1 MKIPKKIKTIC
12 TKCRK
17 HTEHTVKKITFRKSP
32 AKARKV
38 AWGQKK
44 HLEKTKG
51 YTSQLAGK
59 KKVVKQRHKS
69 VAMLECGVCK
79 KKRQKPIA
87 DLKKAVEIKRE

>member
-1 MKIPKKIKTIC
+1 MQVPKKIKTHC

-17 HTEHTVKKITFRKSP
+17 HTEHTVKKVVFKKSP
-32 AKARKV
+32 AKARKT
-38 AWGQKK
+38 AKGQKR

-69 VAMLECGVCK
+69 VLMLECSVCK
-79 KKRQKPIA
+79 KKRQMPIA

>member
-1 MKIPKKIKTIC
+1 MKIPKKIKTLC
-12 TKCRK
+12 PKCRK
-17 HTEHTVKKITFRKSP
+17 HTEHTVKKITFKKSP
-32 AKARKV
+32 SKARKV

-69 VAMLECGVCK
+69 VAMLECSVCK

-87 DLKKAVEIKRE
+87 DLKKAVEIKRA